1 MLKVSCEVEIKGA
14 EDFFRKNI
22 SSKLTHQRLK
32 LDGKEPF
39 SPGWIVCGLT
49 DGKV

>member
-14 EDFFRKNI
+14 EDFFLEKNI
-22 SSKLTHQRLK
+22 SSKITHQRLK

-39 SPGWIVCGLT
+39 SP
-49 DGKV
+49 